1 MASVAIVNLQRQLA
15 ELITKVDNL
24 DRKVDLISQDLNV
37 SRGAKIYIQL
47 EEISK
52 DLKILNKDFSA

>member
-1 MASVAIVNLQRQLA
+1 MASAAIVNLQRQLT

-47 EEISK
+47 EAISK

>member
-1 MASVAIVNLQRQLA
+1 MASVAIVNLQRQLT
-15 ELITKVDNL
+15 ELMTKVDNL
-24 DRKVDLISQDLNV
+24 DKKVDLISQDLNV

-52 DLKILNKDFSA
+52 DLKILTKDFSE